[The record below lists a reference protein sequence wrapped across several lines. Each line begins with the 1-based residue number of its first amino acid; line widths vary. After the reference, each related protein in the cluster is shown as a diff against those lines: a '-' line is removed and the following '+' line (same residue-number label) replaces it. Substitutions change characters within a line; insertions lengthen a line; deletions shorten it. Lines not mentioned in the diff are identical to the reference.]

1 MVHSMKAI
9 FFLTTLTAYLLG
21 QEDPSTEYDIAFYGQ
36 FLVIVLLLAY
46 IIVSKTGIFGKG
58 KRRRKGDVPIVEEV
72 TPEIEAE
79 NINVIEK
86 YRLEMR
92 KIKID
97 NQPFRVS
104 GLLHILTNKLSDTL
118 KTHDHTL
125 YYDVQSDVGRYI
137 IGDNDYLEQVL
148 EIVLTN
154 TLKLNRDAEISL
166 EISKVKNKFLAFEV
180 TNNTGFMKSDDVKE
194 YMHATRTLSTMSPSL
209 LSFIKAKKIVEAME
223 GSIELKSSRISGTH
237 YIIHIPYYED
247 TENRSKQKE
256 LKRFLE
262 GKKALFIGKDKYDT
276 KRAQY
281 IFQTYGIKIEN
292 MKLTDFENKKP
303 DLSGYDMAILRSLDI
318 TYNHIS
324 FFKNIYHD
332 KNSNFKIIIVHEL
345 FESEEKINLSKSIAH
360 AELFNPTVIGD
371 VEEILY
377 QMFMLQSHA
386 VKGINNMEIFNA
398 NDFVL
403 KAYNK
408 NLEENLEN
416 YRGAHVAVVEDSK
429 VDQRI
434 MRNILKNIEGLVLFN
449 LTNGEEMIEL
459 LEKEEIDLIFS
470 DINMP
475 VMDGLTMTKK
485 IREVEKWRDIP
496 IVSISSMAFG
506 HEVKEMQ
513 LAGMNA
519 SIAKP
524 IVVEEVHEA
533 LKRFIMMTPELQE
546 RRAKSKQKALLYNKE
561 VLDIDTA
568 LKEADSELVY
578 QENLEETIKILE
590 EAKED
595 FTKMIYAGEY
605 RALAEFSKSAIEIC
619 EVVHAQEMMKMFHE
633 LLTFVTQKQK
643 VYLIEYTFLYKK
655 NCKRLR
661 DEIEKYMSDTGRN

>member
-1 MVHSMKAI
+1 MKTI
-9 FFLTTLTAYLLG
+9 FFLTTLTASLFG
-21 QEDPSTEYDIAFYGQ
+21 QDSSAGYDIAFYGQ
-36 FLVIVLLLAY
+36 FLVILLLVGY
-46 IIVSKTGIFGKG
+46 IIVSKAGIFGKG
-58 KRRRKGDVPIVEEV
+58 KRRRKGDVSVVEEI
-72 TPEIEAE
+72 TPEVEAE

-97 NQPFRVS
+97 NQPFRIS
-104 GLLHILTNKLSDTL
+104 GLLHILTNKLSETL
-118 KTHDHTL
+118 KQNGHTI

-137 IGDNDYLEQVL
+137 IGDNDYIEQVL

-154 TLKLNRDAEISL
+154 TLKLNNDAEISL
-166 EISKVKNKFLAFEV
+166 QISKVKNKFLEFEI
-180 TNNTGFMKSDDVKE
+180 TNNTGFMKSEDVKE

-209 LSFIKAKKIVEAME
+209 LSFIKAKKIAEAME

-237 YIIHIPYYED
+237 YIFNIPYYED
-247 TENRSKQKE
+247 KDNRSKQKE
-256 LKRFLE
+256 LKKFLE
-262 GKKALFIGKDKYDT
+262 GKRALFIGKDKYDT

-292 MKLTDFENKKP
+292 MKLSDFEHKKP

-345 FESEEKINLSKSIAH
+345 FEDEEKINLSKSIAH

-386 VKGINNMEIFNA
+386 VKGINNMEIFDA
-398 NDFVL
+398 NTFVL

-434 MRNILKNIEGLVLFN
+434 MRNILNIEGLVLFN
-449 LTNGEEMIEL
+449 MQNGEEMIEL

-546 RRAKSKQKALLYNKE
+546 RRAKAKKTALLYSKE

-568 LKEADSELVY
+568 LKEADSVLVY
-578 QENLEETIKILE
+578 QTNLEETIKILE

-619 EVVHAQEMMKMFHE
+619 QVVHAQEMVKMFHE

-643 VYLIEYTFLYKK
+643 IYLIEYAFLYKK
-655 NCKRLR
+655 NCKKLR
-661 DEIEKYMSDTGRN
+661 DEIDMYLSDSGRKA